1 MSMDPVQQGPTHA
14 PPAPSHRGSGRE
26 LPWRKLARQTW
37 PWALLVALM
46 LAANL
51 AGLWL
56 DTVVRNALAAE
67 TRWAHAINAAT
78 GHLRAYVESGDAD
91 RYRQYA
97 AAMTVPEALRKV
109 HAAASQPEPDFA
121 AAQQH
126 LATVLSHPQDAA
138 SLVLWY
144 RLLGRSSTFAPAMHQ
159 WDRAHEL
166 MEEFRTLEARARALH
181 GAPQPDRA
189 AAAAMVQD
197 LTRLDQALEAATDRF
212 SFDMVNGARSLRK
225 AGQVANAALAA
236 LLLVFGLAVAGRA
249 LSRAERAQRG
259 LQEANERFDLAV
271 DAANDGI
278 WDWDLRARTV
288 VWTPRF
294 REMLGYDSDE
304 GFAGVYKLHRNIH
317 PDDSASVLEVR
328 RRYLRGES
336 QRMDLELRLRCKDD
350 NYRWFRMR
358 GRAMIGPDGRAVR
371 VIGTLS
377 DAHERH
383 LAEQAQQAALAE
395 LRTASAELELALDAG
410 QVALWSFHPPSGRI
424 LQVRRWH
431 ALLGDVPVPAT
442 FAEWQAAVHPDD
454 REARMT
460 RLQRHLRNETP
471 HYESE
476 FRMRHADGRW
486 IWLRSRGR
494 VTRVAEDGTALE
506 YAGAV
511 MDVTQQVD
519 AREKQRE
526 QYEFLRAMIEGIE
539 AGVMLSSL
547 NRVHYV
553 NQNLCRILGYER
565 KEDLMGRLVRTLA
578 PDAGMGDYMME
589 RRRAV
594 MAGKDVP
601 VGVIELL
608 NAQGQPVKLEAS
620 LTHVKWNGVSHFV
633 STLTPLN
640 EHERLRQRLQ
650 TAQVRFERVLLG
662 ELETQQAHIAREL
675 HDSLGSV
682 LAGLSLT
689 MGAAKATAPGNTA
702 LGEVLD
708 RCQDQVTE
716 AAETTRAL
724 ARGLMPVG
732 SHQGSLLQALEQ
744 FTSDLEAV
752 KGVEAELQV
761 DDALEDIPTSAGN
774 HIYRVVQEAVSNAL
788 RHGGASAIRIAVE
801 QSEAGRSIVVEDN
814 GRGFDPEAL
823 EPAHAG
829 LGLRSMQARAEAIG
843 ARLEFSRPR
852 GGGFRVSLHLA
863 RRPAAASAAAG
874 DTTW

>member
-1 MSMDPVQQGPTHA
+1 MRMSPIRQDPTRTSWGGGV
-14 PPAPSHRGSGRE
+14 RE
-26 LPWRKLARQTW
+26 LPWRKLLRQTW

-46 LAANL
+46 LAVNL

-56 DTVVRNALAAE
+56 DGAVRNALATE
-67 TRWAHAINAAT
+67 TRWAHAIKAAT
-78 GHLRAYVESGDAD
+78 GHLRGYIETGDAQ
-91 RYRQYA
+91 RYQLYA
-97 AAMTVPEALRKV
+97 AAMAVPEALRKV
-109 HAAASQPEPDFA
+109 HGAATQAEPDFA

-126 LATVLSHPQDAA
+126 LAAVLTRPQDAS

-144 RLLGRSSTFAPAMHQ
+144 RLLGRSSTFAPAMRQ
-159 WDRAHEL
+159 WDSAHEL
-166 MEEFRTLEARARALH
+166 MDQFRALEQ
-181 GAPQPDRA
+181 GARMLHSTGRPNQA
-189 AAAAMVQD
+189 AAAAMVLE
-197 LTRLDQALEAATDRF
+197 LTRLDQALETAADRF
-212 SFDMVNGARSLRK
+212 SFEMVNGARSLRN
-225 AGQVANAALAA
+225 AGQVADAVLAA
-236 LLLVFGLAVAGRA
+236 LLLVFGLLVAGRA
-249 LSRAERAQRG
+249 LHRAEQAQRR

-271 DAANDGI
+271 DGANDGI

-294 REMLGYDSDE
+294 REMLGFDSDE
-304 GFAGVYKLHRNIH
+304 GFAGVYQLHRNIH
-317 PDDSASVLEVR
+317 PDDSASLLEAR

-336 QRMDLELRLRCKDD
+336 QRMDLELRLRCKDGS
-350 NYRWFRMR
+350 YRWFRMR
-358 GRAMIGPDGRAVR
+358 GRAMLGSDGRAVR

-377 DAHERH
+377 DTHERH
-383 LAEQAQQAALAE
+383 LAEQAQLAALLE

-410 QVALWSFHPPSGRI
+410 QVALWSFDPRSGRI

-431 ALLGDVPVPAT
+431 ALLGDAPIPAT

-454 REARMT
+454 RQARME

-476 FRMRHADGRW
+476 FRMRHSDGRW
-486 IWLRSRGR
+486 VWLRSRGR
-494 VTRVAEDGTALE
+494 VTRVAQDGTALE

-511 MDVTQQVD
+511 MDVTQQVQ

-526 QYEFLRAMIEGIE
+526 QYEFLQAMIEGIE

-565 KEDLMGRLVRTLA
+565 KEDLMGKLVRTLA
-578 PDAGMGDYMME
+578 PDAAMADYMMG

-594 MAGKDVP
+594 MAGKEVP

-608 NAQGQPVKLEAS
+608 NAQGEPVKLEAS

-640 EHERLRQRLQ
+640 EHERLQHRLQ

-682 LAGLSLT
+682 LAGLSLM

-702 LGEVLD
+702 LGEALD

-724 ARGLMPVG
+724 ARGLIPVG
-732 SHQGSLLQALEQ
+732 SHQGALLQALEQ
-744 FTSDLEAV
+744 FTSDLETV

-761 DDALEDIPTSAGN
+761 DGELDDIPTSAAN

-788 RHGGASAIRIAVE
+788 RHGNASTIRIAVE
-801 QSEAGRSIVVEDN
+801 EADGGRCVVVEDN

-823 EPAHAG
+823 ETAHAG

-852 GGGFRVSLHLA
+852 SGGFRVRLRMPRAAHP
-863 RRPAAASAAAG
+863 PAPVEST